1 MSAKPENTFISS
13 VHRHLPQTV
22 YTLKNHN
29 QYNGGIA
36 DVWYS
41 GQGGDLWVEYKFIE
55 IPKRPDTVI
64 DLIGGKSPAISPL
77 QQDWLKKRDA
87 EGRDVG
93 VIVGCKEGGV
103 WFSGVTWDFTYTAEK
118 FRSWLQDRKML
129 AGYINSLVG

>member
-1 MSAKPENTFISS
+1 MSAKPENTFIGS
-13 VHRHLPQTV
+13 VNKHLPKDV
-22 YTLKNHN
+22 YFMKNNN
-29 QYNGGIA
+29 QYCSGIP
-36 DVWYS
+36 DEWYS
-41 GQGGDLWVEYKFIE
+41 GIGGDLWVEYKFIE

-64 DLIGGKSPAISPL
+64 DLINGKNPSISML
-77 QQDWLKKRDA
+77 QQDWLRKRDA

-118 FRSWLQDRKML
+118 FRSWLQERKVL